1 MVKHENFIKIGNA
14 LSVLDKN
21 IENFSASYPTH
32 SMVLYVA
39 VYQPFLSSARF
50 HTYIFMIMEH
60 NSRGDYTQTYL

>member
-39 VYQPFLSSARF
+39 VYCNCKLHIQLPAFSQLRSLSYL
-50 HTYIFMIMEH
+50 YIY
-60 NSRGDYTQTYL
+60 DYGT